1 MQTHTV
7 LSNVSKV
14 TVKKH
19 ASIVIVTIEGAEDDA
34 VIRIGCHPDTSRD
47 VKLEVTRDDV

>member
-1 MQTHTV
+1 MQTHTI

-34 VIRIGCHPDTSRD
+34 IIRIGCHPAISAD
-47 VKLEVTRDDV
+47 VKLEVMTDDV